1 MFSFLHA
8 QRKVAGEYGH
18 LLPPRPTNQPSRA
31 GLLKGDAHSSAVGVG
46 LRHRNSFLPQRT
58 IVRRFN
64 GDGTPPPVSCCS
76 IASLEVRPRH
86 ACCLLRNHSCSGL
99 PSPGSLSNAELFPI
113 LNSLRVKGKPNVDLP
128 QYSSPFI
135 GSLGKQAEMLAR
147 CATRMTPAACR
158 KD

>member
-8 QRKVAGEYGH
+8 QRKVAGIHGH
-18 LLPPRPTNQPSRA
+18 LLPSGPKIQPSPTGIR
-31 GLLKGDAHSSAVGVG
+31 KGDAHSSAAGELQHG
-46 LRHRNSFLPQRT
+46 ISFLPQRT
-58 IVRRFN
+58 MARKFN

-86 ACCLLRNHSCSGL
+86 ECCLLRNHSCSGL